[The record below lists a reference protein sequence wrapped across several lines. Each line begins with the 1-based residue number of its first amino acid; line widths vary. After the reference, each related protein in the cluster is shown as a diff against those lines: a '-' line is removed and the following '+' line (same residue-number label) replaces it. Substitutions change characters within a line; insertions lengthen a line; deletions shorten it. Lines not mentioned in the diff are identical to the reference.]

1 MQRLANIR
9 GKKQKTKISDKK
21 LKGGLSVNIFKD
33 FLIVGNTSYSLQHV
47 VHFSIRNNEGNV
59 ALEQFI
65 SKHMLVEDPTYH
77 QLIFVGSGQRA
88 TAFTH
93 SGAFVR
99 RTVNKKGKQ
108 TVVVGFQQQE
118 YDAPI
123 YMPPNVIELSE
134 ALEFHRD
141 FVIYQEMD
149 LYEIKGRNVNNLNA
163 KKILKDVEWVIT
175 GKKTTD
181 KDARIK
187 KSKAAREELGAKG
200 WQYGDD
206 ELSQ

>member
-1 MQRLANIR
+1 V
-9 GKKQKTKISDKK
+9 
-21 LKGGLSVNIFKD
+21 VN
-33 FLIVGNTSYSLQHV
+33 
-47 VHFSIRNNEGNV
+47 FSIKKNEGNV

-65 SKHMLVEDPTYH
+65 SKHMLVEEPTYH
-77 QLIFVGSGQRA
+77 QLIFVGSGQRV

-99 RTVNKKGKQ
+99 RTIKKKGKQ

-123 YMPPNVIELSE
+123 YVPPNVIELSE

-149 LYEIKGRNVNNLNA
+149 LYEIKGRCVTNLNA
-163 KKILKDVEWVIT
+163 KKILKEVEWVIT
-175 GKKTTD
+175 GKKADAKD
-181 KDARIK
+181 KPSRSA
-187 KSKAAREELGAKG
+187 KAAYAEKGAKG
-200 WQYGDD
+200 WGTVKG
-206 ELSQ
+206 LSLTMK

>member
-1 MQRLANIR
+1 M
-9 GKKQKTKISDKK
+9 
-21 LKGGLSVNIFKD
+21 NIFKD
-33 FLIVGNTSYSLQHV
+33 FLIVDNTSYSLQHV
-47 VHFSIRNNEGNV
+47 VNFSIKKNQGNV

-77 QLIFVGSGQRA
+77 QLIFVGSGQRV

-99 RTVNKKGKQ
+99 RTVKKKGKQ

-149 LYEIKGRNVNNLNA
+149 LYEIKGRVVPNQQA
-163 KKILKDVEWVIT
+163 KQILKDVEWVIT
-175 GKKTTD
+175 GKKATD

-187 KSKAAREELGAKG
+187 KSKAAMAELGAKG
-200 WQYGDD
+200 WRNGEDD
-206 ELSQ
+206 LSE